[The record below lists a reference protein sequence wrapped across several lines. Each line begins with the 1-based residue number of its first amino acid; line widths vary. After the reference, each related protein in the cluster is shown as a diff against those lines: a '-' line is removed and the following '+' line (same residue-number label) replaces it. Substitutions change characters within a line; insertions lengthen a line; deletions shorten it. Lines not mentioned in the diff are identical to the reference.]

1 MQFCWNLTAL
11 NESIGFDLE
20 FPILGRDGKGVM
32 CVEC

>member
-11 NESIGFDLE
+11 NKGIGFDLE
-20 FPILGRDGKGVM
+20 FPILGRDGKAVM